1 MDKLKEV
8 QLAFDDNGEIVEKP
22 LHDETL
28 EAEKI
33 DYENLS
39 KADLIR
45 LCKEKDNSIKSYETE
60 RNNMTESF
68 NNEIK
73 NMNDYYIKRLKE
85 RDALIR
91 YYERK
96 FGLIKSL
103 IDIEQDKEEKK
114 NDTV

>member
-1 MDKLKEV
+1 MDELKAV
-8 QLAFDDNGEIVEKP
+8 QLAFDDNGEIVEEQ

-28 EAEKI
+28 EAVKI
-33 DYENLS
+33 DYESLS

-60 RNNMTESF
+60 RNSITESF
-68 NNEIK
+68 NNEIQ

-85 RDALIR
+85 RDSLIR